1 MARQMELVRFLFI
14 YFYFTFFLLSSLS
27 QFNSIRIFY
36 LFTFDLRQSFV
47 CSLFLL
53 FVVLLLVV
61 GPG

>member
-14 YFYFTFFLLSSLS
+14 YFYFTFFVLSSLS

-53 FVVLLLVV
+53 FAVLLLVV